1 MDFMDYMGYLHA
13 NGKTLD
19 ENGEEVP
26 IESEEDAAE
35 DDEEE
40 EE

>member
-1 MDFMDYMGYLHA
+1 MHFMDYIGYLYA

-26 IESEEDAAE
+26 IEIEEDDE

-40 EE
+40 E

>member
-1 MDFMDYMGYLHA
+1 MDFMDYMGYLYA

-26 IESEEDAAE
+26 IESEEDDDE

-40 EE
+40 E

>member
-1 MDFMDYMGYLHA
+1 MDFMDYIGYLYA

-26 IESEEDAAE
+26 IESEEDDDDDE
-35 DDEEE
+35 DEEE
-40 EE
+40 